1 VQSAHAKILIN
12 QNLKTNTNKRG
23 NFMSILNNLESY
35 LDFLDKEPE
44 NLATKIFSET
54 VCKECESKPM
64 VERDNMGRDTS
75 MYN

>member
-1 VQSAHAKILIN
+1 
-12 QNLKTNTNKRG
+12 
-23 NFMSILNNLESY
+23 MSILNNLESY
-35 LDFLDKEPE
+35 LEFADKEPE